1 MLSDYQKN
9 VHRRA
14 QCLMIVAI
22 GLLFSTAGV
31 VAACVAFDRQ
41 LERAA
46 LIDQERVQW

>member
-1 MLSDYQKN
+1 MLSDYQNN

-14 QCLMIVAI
+14 QCLMIIVI
-22 GLLFSTAGV
+22 GLMFSTAGV

-41 LERAA
+41 LERQA